1 MNSLSND
8 VEPDVV
14 LNDDLRLLASDAQGC
29 FCAVAALVL
38 MLQRAGSEAEPVGL
52 VDAERRGLAEL
63 LDGVRLRL
71 EGVVEMSEQL
81 VRVFVGEES
90 PGA

>member
-8 VEPDVV
+8 AETDVV
-14 LNDDLRLLASDAQGC
+14 LNDDLRLLATDAQGC
-29 FCAVAALVL
+29 FCAVSALVL